1 MPESNQA
8 QGSHDQIR
16 NYLHSE
22 MRDFPRHDLSRNGRA
37 SISLD
42 RQAPHYLTLIVIERK
57 KSNTCVFVWLLSKM
71 RSEEKMRRNKELR
84 RN

>member
-1 MPESNQA
+1 MLEPNQA
-8 QGSHDQIR
+8 QDFPDQRR

-22 MRDFPRHDLSRNGRA
+22 MRDFPHNDLSRNGRA
-37 SISLD
+37 NINPD

-71 RSEEKMRRNKELR
+71 RSEKKMRRNKELR